1 MVPRGDLVLCR
12 GDVMVIAAEPFV
24 KELNV
29 VLHETLIDD
38 GHEWKDMMIKD
49 LDISRQTFIVA
60 VHRRGKSLI
69 PGGTLKLRTGDTVV
83 LYEKNGKKTLS

>member
-1 MVPRGDLVLCR
+1 MVL
-12 GDVMVIAAEPFV
+12 AAEPYV

-29 VLHETLIDD
+29 TLHEKIIDD

-69 PGGTLKLRTGDTVV
+69 PGGTLKLRAGDTVV
-83 LYEKNGKKTLS
+83 LYEKNGKKSKS